1 MAHRPSNLILIGLS
15 MMLIVAA
22 LSVTPVA
29 ASVPSFETLL
39 IFKGASNGGQP
50 WSPPILDESGNLY
63 GTTSEGGNGACY
75 NDNWLVGCGTVY
87 EFSPPA
93 SPGDSWTETLLYQF
107 QGDADGVFPVGGLVF
122 DKAGNLYGTTEM
134 GGTPNG
140 GTVFELTP
148 PASGSGP
155 WIKTILHN
163 FSGGVAQGSSPEAGL
178 TFDKRGNLYGT
189 TTYGGDCDIPTV
201 FCGGVVFELTPPAAG
216 GTGWTYTVLY
226 TFQGMP
232 DGAVPQGTLIF
243 DGSGRLYGTT
253 EYGGSSNEP
262 ETGGGTVFQLTPPS
276 SSGGAWTES
285 VLYAFLSQPG
295 DGYAPRSG
303 VVFGKSGA
311 LYGDTVLGFTGSG
324 TVFQLAPPASPGDS
338 WTESVLYAFSGSD
351 GNGPF
356 GRVTLSRDGSIYGTT
371 FYGGSLEMGNVF
383 QLTPPSAPGNPWV
396 ETSLDN
402 FNNSAY
408 PIAGLT
414 FGKNGWLYGATLGG
428 INPEHCGTNSAGERR
443 GCGELFRIRP

>member
-1 MAHRPSNLILIGLS
+1 
-15 MMLIVAA
+15 
-22 LSVTPVA
+22 
-29 ASVPSFETLL
+29 
-39 IFKGASNGGQP
+39 
-50 WSPPILDESGNLY
+50 
-63 GTTSEGGNGACY
+63 
-75 NDNWLVGCGTVY
+75 
-87 EFSPPA
+87 
-93 SPGDSWTETLLYQF
+93 
-107 QGDADGVFPVGGLVF
+107 
-122 DKAGNLYGTTEM
+122 
-134 GGTPNG
+134 
-140 GTVFELTP
+140 
-148 PASGSGP
+148 
-155 WIKTILHN
+155 
-163 FSGGVAQGSSPEAGL
+163 
-178 TFDKRGNLYGT
+178 
-189 TTYGGDCDIPTV
+189 
-201 FCGGVVFELTPPAAG
+201 
-216 GTGWTYTVLY
+216 
-226 TFQGMP
+226 MP

-371 FYGGSLEMGNVF
+371 FYGGSLEMGTSSSLRLLRRREIPGLKLRSTTSTIPHT
-383 QLTPPSAPGNPWV
+383 QLQV
-396 ETSLDN
+396 
-402 FNNSAY
+402 
-408 PIAGLT
+408 
-414 FGKNGWLYGATLGG
+414 
-428 INPEHCGTNSAGERR
+428 
-443 GCGELFRIRP
+443 